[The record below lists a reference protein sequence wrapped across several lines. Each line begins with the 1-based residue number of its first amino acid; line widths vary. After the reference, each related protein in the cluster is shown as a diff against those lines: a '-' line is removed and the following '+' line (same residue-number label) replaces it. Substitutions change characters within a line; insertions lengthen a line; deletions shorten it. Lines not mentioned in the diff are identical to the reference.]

1 VRHSRLSIAICL
13 SIAVW
18 PASVTPSRSCGFE
31 DPGGVNT
38 SRGVLNWIY
47 PNALYVT
54 SAVWKAQLDGVIAK
68 SRPPDQRVRSLLG
81 GYAEAARV
89 LRRFGQNI
97 SEFQTVSSQPS
108 ISLVLLGP
116 VLWTRYAASE
126 NGYTTEIHAKGASAG
141 DVVLV
146 TDEPVVEALVEGRL
160 TADTAEKRGLIRFY
174 GRQPDI
180 VTVRSFLLQ
189 AYKVSVRKSDPSSEG
204 KL

>member
-89 LRRFGQNI
+89 LRRFGQNV
-97 SEFQTVSSQPS
+97 SEFQTISSQPS

-160 TADTAEKRGLIRFY
+160 TADAAEKRGLIRFY

>member
-1 VRHSRLSIAICL
+1 MRHSRLGIVICL
-13 SIAVW
+13 GIAVW
-18 PASVTPSRSCGFE
+18 PASVTPSRSCGFD

-68 SRPPDQRVRSLLG
+68 SRPPDQRMRSLLG
-81 GYAEAARV
+81 GYAQAARV
-89 LRRFGQNI
+89 LRRFGENI
-97 SEFQTVSSQPS
+97 SAVQTESPQPS
-108 ISLVLLGP
+108 ISLVLLSP
-116 VLWTRYAASE
+116 VLWTRYAATE

-160 TADTAEKRGLIRFY
+160 TADAAEKRGLIRFY
-174 GRQPDI
+174 GTQPDI
-180 VTVRSFLLQ
+180 ATIRSFLLQ
-189 AYKVSVRKSDPSSEG
+189 AYKVSGGRSDSSTEG

>member
-1 VRHSRLSIAICL
+1 MRQSRLSIVICL
-13 SIAVW
+13 GIAVW
-18 PASVTPSRSCGFE
+18 SASVTASRSCGFE

-68 SRPPDQRVRSLLG
+68 SRPPGQQARSLLG
-81 GYAEAARV
+81 GYAEAARA
-89 LRRFGQNI
+89 LRHFGQNI
-97 SEFQTVSSQPS
+97 SAFQSESAQPS

-116 VLWTRYAASE
+116 VLWTRYAATE
-126 NGYTTEIHAKGASAG
+126 DGFTTEIHAKGASAG
-141 DVVLV
+141 DVVVV

-160 TADTAEKRGLIRFY
+160 TADAAEKRGLIRFY
-174 GRQPDI
+174 GTQPDI
-180 VTVRSFLLQ
+180 ATIRSLLRQ
-189 AYKVSVRKSDPSSEG
+189 AYKVSVRKSDSSTEG